1 MDIYIIAQCFNRAD
15 GRNIERNRYLFK
27 INGHFFG
34 HYIKKANL
42 LSKHG
47 LDLGDDYLLCIEVKS
62 IEAQNL
68 YGVILSAKKLSTIKR
83 DFL

>member
-1 MDIYIIAQCFNRAD
+1 MDIYIIAQCLSKID
-15 GRNIERNRYLFK
+15 GLNTERDKYQFK

-42 LSKHG
+42 VSNFG
-47 LDLGDDYLLCIEVKS
+47 LELGVDYLLCAS
-62 IEAQNL
+62 IENIKNKNI
-68 YGVILSAKKLSTIKR
+68 YGVILSAKNLSSIKR